1 MLAYA
6 DALGYISMCMPDC
19 VEIETISMQKD

>member
-6 DALGYISMCMPDC
+6 DALVYISMCMLDS